1 MSVSEEEARE
11 IRRGTFHIGALV
23 SFGIFSVSALVALG
37 VMINQVNSHERYI
50 EKANERDTEDMREI
64 NFLQTQIQAIN
75 HKLQLKQD
83 K

>member
-1 MSVSEEEARE
+1 MSVSKEEARE

-50 EKANERDTEDMREI
+50 EKANEKDIEYLQEI
-64 NFLQTQIQAIN
+64 NYLQSQIQAIN
-75 HKLQLKQD
+75 HTLERKAD